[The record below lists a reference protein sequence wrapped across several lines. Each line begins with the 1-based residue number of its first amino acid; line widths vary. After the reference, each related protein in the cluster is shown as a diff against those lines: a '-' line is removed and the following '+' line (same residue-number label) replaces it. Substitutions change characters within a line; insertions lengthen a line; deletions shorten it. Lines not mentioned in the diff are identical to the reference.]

1 MKNIVLGLL
10 LAFGIQSQAA
20 EFLVKYK
27 NQQGLMALQN
37 RLQQKNANIQMT
49 DQHERGSY
57 VVVSVKDENEKTEL
71 QALENL
77 SGVEYV
83 VPNFEL
89 RSFSEIP
96 ARFAR
101 DSRNLKDQWAMA
113 KVQAERA
120 WQRAGNQGNRN
131 VMVAVIDTGVD
142 YEHQALAPNMIP
154 GFDFADNDE
163 DANDITS
170 RSNPGHGTHCAGVVG
185 ATGRIPDGIVGL
197 SPDVR
202 LMPIRFLNEK
212 GSGDL
217 NNGIKAIDFAIEKG
231 AQIISASWGAQVPE
245 STAKPLMEAVKR
257 AADAGVLFVV
267 AAGNSNKNNDKVGFY
282 PANAPYDNVINV
294 AASNKRDGKPSFSNF
309 GRGKV
314 HVSSPGEGI
323 MSTLPGDKYGN
334 LSGTSMAT
342 PLVAGLA
349 AFLMAQDAK
358 LTAPQVKAL
367 IQTTGVKNSIET
379 ACNCRVD
386 AFQAVDHLVSKKPW
400 IFPAA
405 ATLAK
410 KDTLQAGVVYMDGS
424 ITYSS
429 SNPQV
434 MSVDAQG
441 KVEALRDG
449 MAKVI
454 AQDAAGNKISSL
466 DFVIGTGKG
475 GGGDTNPPNDP
486 GTPGQCPYENPKRCE
501 MACWF
506 NPRLPWCSPK

>member
-1 MKNIVLGLL
+1 MNKIVLGLL
-10 LAFGIQSQAA
+10 LAMGIQSQSA

-27 NQQGLMALQN
+27 DQRGLMSLQN
-37 RLQQKNANIQMT
+37 RLQQKNSNVQML
-49 DQHERGSY
+49 DQHDKGSY
-57 VVVSVKDENEKTEL
+57 LVVDIRQENEKSELEAL
-71 QALENL
+71 QALP
-77 SGVEYV
+77 GVEYV

-89 RSFSEIP
+89 KSFSEIP
-96 ARFAR
+96 ARYSR
-101 DSRNLKDQWAMA
+101 DSKNLKEQWAMA

-120 WQRAGNQGNRN
+120 WQRAGNQGSRN
-131 VMVAVIDTGVD
+131 ITVAVIDTGVD
-142 YEHQALAPNMIP
+142 DEHQALAPNMMA
-154 GFDFADNDE
+154 GFDFADNDD

-170 RSNPGHGTHCAGVVG
+170 RSNPGHGTHCAGVIG
-185 ATGRIPDGIVGL
+185 ATGRIPGGIVGL

-202 LMPIRFLNEK
+202 MMPIRFLNEK

-309 GRGKV
+309 GRGRV

-349 AFLMAQDAK
+349 ALLMAQDSK
-358 LTAPQVKAL
+358 LTAPQ
-367 IQTTGVKNSIET
+367 
-379 ACNCRVD
+379 
-386 AFQAVDHLVSKKPW
+386 
-400 IFPAA
+400 
-405 ATLAK
+405 
-410 KDTLQAGVVYMDGS
+410 
-424 ITYSS
+424 
-429 SNPQV
+429 
-434 MSVDAQG
+434 
-441 KVEALRDG
+441 
-449 MAKVI
+449 
-454 AQDAAGNKISSL
+454 
-466 DFVIGTGKG
+466 
-475 GGGDTNPPNDP
+475 
-486 GTPGQCPYENPKRCE
+486 
-501 MACWF
+501 
-506 NPRLPWCSPK
+506 